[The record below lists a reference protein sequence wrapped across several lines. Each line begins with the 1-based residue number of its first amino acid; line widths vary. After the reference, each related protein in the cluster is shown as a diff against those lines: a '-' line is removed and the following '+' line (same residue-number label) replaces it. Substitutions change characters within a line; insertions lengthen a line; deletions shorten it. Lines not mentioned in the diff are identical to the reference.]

1 MSKGT
6 SLKDA
11 VAAWE
16 KKNETKASES
26 DQIVLSGIMLLF
38 IPAAVPIGL
47 VLVAVAFPQSACSFW
62 PFAHM
67 TAIETLEKDM
77 PQRTFNLDLAL
88 NILA

>member
-26 DQIVLSGIMLLF
+26 DQIVLSGIMLAWSGGICAF
-38 IPAAVPIGL
+38 VPQVDTGPIS
-47 VLVAVAFPQSACSFW
+47 V
-62 PFAHM
+62 
-67 TAIETLEKDM
+67 
-77 PQRTFNLDLAL
+77 
-88 NILA
+88 

>member
-26 DQIVLSGIMLLF
+26 DQIVLSGIM
-38 IPAAVPIGL
+38 PPI
-47 VLVAVAFPQSACSFW
+47 
-62 PFAHM
+62 
-67 TAIETLEKDM
+67 EKMDA
-77 PQRTFNLDLAL
+77 T
-88 NILA
+88 